1 MDKPME
7 LWMKHLAKLNF
18 QYGQITISSTLFH
31 QTKALDLTAILRT
44 CAIERNKRCLIAY
57 HMKRLEKIKQL
68 RWELGPVIPSHIRQG
83 NKINIPCYNHII
95 LYL

>member
-1 MDKPME
+1 ME
-7 LWMKHLAKLNF
+7 LSMKHLAKLNF
-18 QYGQITISSTLFH
+18 QYGQITISSMLQEHCSLFKET
-31 QTKALDLTAILRT
+31 QDLTSILRT

-83 NKINIPCYNHII
+83 
-95 LYL
+95 LYKQK

>member
-1 MDKPME
+1 MG
-7 LWMKHLAKLNF
+7 KL
-18 QYGQITISSTLFH
+18 QYQVCSLFK
-31 QTKALDLTAILRT
+31 QNQDLTSILRT

-83 NKINIPCYNHII
+83 II
-95 LYL
+95 YTV